1 MTGMTALS
9 ITAMKTKN
17 PVTVRGRVVGIDVS
31 TNFVTKASL
40 EPPKVVS

>member
-1 MTGMTALS
+1 MTGTTALS
-9 ITAMKTKN
+9 MTVMKTKN
-17 PVTVRGRVVGIDVS
+17 PVTVRGRVVGIGES